1 MKNTWQ
7 LQEAKAKFSE
17 VVEEAVDHG
26 PQIITKR
33 GVETAMLISIKDY
46 KRLNKK
52 RSKLS
57 QFFRNSPL
65 KDVDLLLEHSKSGFF
80 NKFYFSAL

>member
-7 LQEAKAKFSE
+7 LQEAKAKFSK
-17 VVEEAVDHG
+17 VVKEAIQHG

-46 KRLNKK
+46 KKINKK
-52 RSKLS
+52 KTKLS

-65 KDVDLLLEHSKSGFF
+65 KDVILNLEHSKDYPRDV
-80 NKFYFSAL
+80 NV

>member
-7 LQEAKAKFSE
+7 LQEAKAKFSK
-17 VVEEAVDHG
+17 VVKEAVNHG

-33 GVETAMLISIKDY
+33 GVETAMLISIRDY
-46 KRLNKK
+46 KRINKK
-52 RSKLS
+52 RPKLS

-65 KDVDLLLEHSKSGFF
+65 KDVDLPLERSQDHPRDIK
-80 NKFYFSAL
+80 L

>member
-17 VVEEAVDHG
+17 VIKEAIQHG
-26 PQIITKR
+26 PQVITKH
-33 GVETAMLISIKDY
+33 GVETALLISINDY
-46 KRLNKK
+46 KKVNKK
-52 RSKLS
+52 QSKLS

-65 KDVDLLLEHSKSGFF
+65 VNIDLDIKRSKDIPRETKL
-80 NKFYFSAL
+80 

>member
-7 LQEAKAKFSE
+7 LQEAKAKFSK
-17 VVEEAVDHG
+17 VVKEAEDHG

-33 GVETAMLISIKDY
+33 GVKTAILLSIKDY
-46 KRLNKK
+46 KRINKK
-52 RSKLS
+52 RLKLS

-65 KDVDLLLEHSKSGFF
+65 KNLHLPLERSQDHPRDIE
-80 NKFYFSAL
+80 L